1 VFAPTAECN
10 ACVEGDVASCNRN
23 QATQCCGTSE
33 HSLGKTH
40 CASAVG
46 KYRDQSGNVLDAF
59 YRGCIDCTDKKAA
72 CAAIGGALKARKG
85 WSLEKCEIE
94 CCTGNKCNTQ
104 TPVLLE
110 DSAIPVFLPPASGPS
125 LQCHYCRASLGRTC
139 DTQLQTQVC
148 KDDRDSLGTRHC
160 FSAVTR
166 YRGQDQGYTRE
177 GAIRGCIDCTDEK
190 TACAAIGGLLKEDQK
205 WNVVGCEVVCC
216 TGNKCNTQKP
226 TLPYPGSGGSRT
238 STVKGKFPTTP
249 TASYNDA
256 SGQEGNHIL
265 FSAVVLTTF
274 ALAMGN
280 ILYHFE

>member
-1 VFAPTAECN
+1 MYRYDKRHFKHLPF
-10 ACVEGDVASCNRN
+10 GSYFWIL
-23 QATQCCGTSE
+23 GTFPKCHFS
-33 HSLGKTH
+33 
-40 CASAVG
+40 
-46 KYRDQSGNVLDAF
+46 
-59 YRGCIDCTDKKAA
+59 RGLLFLEEDKKAA